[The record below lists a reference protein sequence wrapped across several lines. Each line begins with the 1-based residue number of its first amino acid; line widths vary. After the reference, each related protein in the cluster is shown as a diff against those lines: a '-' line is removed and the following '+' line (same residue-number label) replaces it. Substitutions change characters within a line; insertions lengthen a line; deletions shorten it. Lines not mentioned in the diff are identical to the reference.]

1 MRRPAWP
8 TAHWMS
14 VVISTYQSGHFLHA
28 VLYAS
33 IMLFPVALVNRK
45 AISKP

>member
-1 MRRPAWP
+1 MRRPACP
-8 TAHWMS
+8 SAHWMI
-14 VVISTYQSGHFLHA
+14 VVTSTYQSGHFRHA

-33 IMLFPVALVNRK
+33 IMLFPVAFVKRK